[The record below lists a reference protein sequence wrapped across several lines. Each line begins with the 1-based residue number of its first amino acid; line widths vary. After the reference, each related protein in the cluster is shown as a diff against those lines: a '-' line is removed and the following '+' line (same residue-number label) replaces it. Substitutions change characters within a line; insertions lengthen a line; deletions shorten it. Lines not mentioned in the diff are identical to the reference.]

1 MIIKVFVV
9 FFVIFAIWRTLLRLK
24 KQELRIGE
32 VIVWVVFWLA
42 VAVVA
47 ITPQTT
53 DIIAQFVGVSRG
65 IDLLVYI
72 SVVVLFFL
80 IFKLIV
86 KLEKIE
92 QSLTKVVRHLSLK
105 DSDEEESSDET
116 KS

>member
-1 MIIKVFVV
+1 MIIKVLVV
-9 FFVIFAIWRTLLRLK
+9 FFVIFAIWRTLLKLK

-32 VIVWVVFWLA
+32 AIVWVVFWLA

-65 IDLLVYI
+65 IDLLVYVSI
-72 SVVVLFFL
+72 IVLFFL

-92 QSLTKVVRHLSLK
+92 RSISKITRHIALK
-105 DSDEEESSDET
+105 ESDEGKEEKE
-116 KS
+116 